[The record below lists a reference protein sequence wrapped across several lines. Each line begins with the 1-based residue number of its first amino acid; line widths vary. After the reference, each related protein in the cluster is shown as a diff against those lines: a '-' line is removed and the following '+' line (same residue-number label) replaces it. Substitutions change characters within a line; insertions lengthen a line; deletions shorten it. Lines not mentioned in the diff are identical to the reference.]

1 MIKKNAFRENHVR
14 NIAVFDL
21 DHTLSKRDTYLH
33 FLLSFL
39 IVHPLNIVRC
49 VFLPLAV
56 LMHKLRLR
64 DNSWLKE
71 KFLRAVAKG
80 SQKDHINAFSETFA
94 KKIVQSGLHPS
105 AQARI
110 EQHRLSN
117 DYLILASASFDF
129 YVIPIA
135 RLLGFDK
142 TVCTRAEWDASDRL
156 TGRIVGNNCYGEFK
170 KTATEKV
177 FAALFP
183 HGTVTIYSD
192 HHSDLPV
199 FSLATHAVA
208 VNPTAKLRTIAAT
221 SNMSIEHWD

>member
-1 MIKKNAFRENHVR
+1 MKENAFRENHLR

-21 DHTLSKRDTYLH
+21 DHTLSKRDTYLQ

-39 IVHPLNIVRC
+39 IAHPLNIVRC

-105 AQARI
+105 AQARV

-135 RLLGFDK
+135 RLLGFDE

-156 TGRIVGNNCYGEFK
+156 TGRIAGNNCYGEFK

-183 HGTVTIYSD
+183 TRYGH
-192 HHSDLPV
+192 DLFRPPFRFACF
-199 FSLATHAVA
+199 FSG
-208 VNPTAKLRTIAAT
+208 NPCGGRQPDRKLRTIAAT